1 MFGRIVRNR
10 AATSLLS
17 VPATQRQQ
25 VRRLNLHEYQALE
38 IMKGYG
44 VATPR
49 GIPATTPAEAEAAFN
64 AIRGDRTGVDV
75 VIKAQALTG
84 GRGLGRFKNGFQ
96 GGVHMCTKPEHA
108 REIAEKMLG
117 QTLVTKQ
124 TGEKGIEVAKVFLVE
139 RVYMRREMYFSILMD
154 RASQGPVIVASPAG
168 GTSIE
173 DVAEATPELI
183 FKEAIDIKVGPTDA
197 QVKRLATS
205 LGADDAALP
214 KLESMIRN
222 LYNLFI
228 GVDATLVEINP
239 LAETAQG
246 DIFACDAKLNFDDNA
261 AFRHTEIFAQRDKSQ
276 EDPRE
281 VEASAYDL
289 NYIGLDGN
297 IGCLVN
303 GAGLAMA
310 TMDIISL
317 FGGKP
322 ANFLDV
328 GGGATES
335 QVKKAFE
342 ILQADDQVKSILV
355 NIFGGIMRCDVIAA
369 GIIAA
374 AKDLGLSKP
383 IIIRLAGTNVEKARE
398 LIANSGYKMIVDDD
412 LDGAAQKAVKIAE
425 IVSQAQAAKIR
436 VSFETLQ

>member
-1 MFGRIVRNR
+1 MI
-10 AATSLLS
+10 
-17 VPATQRQQ
+17 
-25 VRRLNLHEYQALE
+25 
-38 IMKGYG
+38 
-44 VATPR
+44 
-49 GIPATTPAEAEAAFN
+49 
-64 AIRGDRTGVDV
+64 
-75 VIKAQALTG
+75 
-84 GRGLGRFKNGFQ
+84 
-96 GGVHMCTKPEHA
+96 
-108 REIAEKMLG
+108 G

-124 TGEKGIEVAKVFLVE
+124 TGAKGIEVAKAFLME

-173 DVAEATPELI
+173 DVAAATPELI
-183 FKEAIDIKVGPTDA
+183 FKENIDITTGPTDE
-197 QVKRLATS
+197 QVKRLAVN
-205 LGADDAALP
+205 LGADPANLP
-214 KLESMIRN
+214 KLETQIRA
-222 LYNLFI
+222 LYNMFI

-239 LAETAQG
+239 LAETREG

-261 AFRHTEIFAQRDKSQ
+261 AFRHKEIFDQRDKTQ

-317 FGGKP
+317 YGGSP

-328 GGGATES
+328 GGGATEA

-342 ILQADDQVKSILV
+342 ILNSDDQVKSILV
-355 NIFGGIMRCDVIAA
+355 NIFGGIMRCDIIAA
-369 GIIAA
+369 GIVAA
-374 AKDLGLSKP
+374 AKDLGLKKP
-383 IIIRLAGTNVEKARE
+383 IIVRLEGTNVEQARE
-398 LIANSGYKMIVDDD
+398 LIKNCGFKMIVTDD
-412 LDGAAQKAVKIAE
+412 LEDAAQKAVKIAD
-425 IVSQAQAAKIR
+425 IVTQAEAANVAVAFDVIH
-436 VSFETLQ
+436 

>member
-1 MFGRIVRNR
+1 
-10 AATSLLS
+10 
-17 VPATQRQQ
+17 
-25 VRRLNLHEYQALE
+25 
-38 IMKGYG
+38 
-44 VATPR
+44 
-49 GIPATTPAEAEAAFN
+49 
-64 AIRGDRTGVDV
+64 
-75 VIKAQALTG
+75 
-84 GRGLGRFKNGFQ
+84 
-96 GGVHMCTKPEHA
+96 
-108 REIAEKMLG
+108 MLG

-173 DVAEATPELI
+173 DVAAATPELI
-183 FKEAIDIKVGPTDA
+183 FKETVDIMKGVTDE
-197 QVKRLATS
+197 QVARLATN
-205 LGADDAALP
+205 LGVDESSVP
-214 KLESMIRN
+214 KLEEMIRN

-239 LAETAQG
+239 LAETPDG
-246 DIFACDAKLNFDDNA
+246 NIFACDAKLNFDDNA
-261 AFRHTEIFAQRDKSQ
+261 GFRHKEIFAQRDKTQ

-281 VEASAYDL
+281 VEAAEFDL

-317 FGGKP
+317 YGGSP

-328 GGGATES
+328 GGGATEG

-342 ILQADDQVKSILV
+342 ILNRDDKVKSILV

-374 AKDLGLSKP
+374 AKDLGLKKP
-383 IIIRLAGTNVEKARE
+383 IVIRLQGTNVDKARE
-398 LIANSGYKMIVDDD
+398 LIQNSGFKMIMTDD
-412 LDGAAQKAVKIAE
+412 LDDAAEKAVKIAD
-425 IVSQAQAAKIR
+425 IVAQAEAVKIN
-436 VSFETLQ
+436 VAFEL

>member
-1 MFGRIVRNR
+1 MI
-10 AATSLLS
+10 
-17 VPATQRQQ
+17 
-25 VRRLNLHEYQALE
+25 
-38 IMKGYG
+38 
-44 VATPR
+44 
-49 GIPATTPAEAEAAFN
+49 
-64 AIRGDRTGVDV
+64 
-75 VIKAQALTG
+75 
-84 GRGLGRFKNGFQ
+84 
-96 GGVHMCTKPEHA
+96 
-108 REIAEKMLG
+108 G

-124 TGEKGIEVAKVFLVE
+124 TGDRGIKVAKVLLME

-173 DVAEATPELI
+173 DVAAATPELI
-183 FKEAIDIKVGPTDA
+183 FKQVIDIQTGPTKD
-197 QVKRLATS
+197 QIDFLVEKLGCNDKSTS
-205 LGADDAALP
+205 KMA
-214 KLESMIRN
+214 EMIQN
-222 LYNLFI
+222 LYNMFI

-239 LAETAQG
+239 LAETPSG
-246 DIFACDAKLNFDDNA
+246 DVLACDAKINFDDNA
-261 AFRHTEIFAQRDKSQ
+261 AFRHPDIFAKRDKTQ

-281 VEASAYDL
+281 VEASAFDL

-317 FGGKP
+317 FGGSP

-328 GGGATES
+328 GGGATEA

-342 ILQADDQVKSILV
+342 ILNRDDQVKSILV

-374 AKDLGLSKP
+374 AKDLDLEKP
-383 IIIRLAGTNVEKARE
+383 IIVRLQGTNVEKARQ
-398 LIANSGYKMIVDDD
+398 LIADSGFKMIVADNLDD
-412 LDGAAQKAVKIAE
+412 AAQKAVKIAG
-425 IVSQAQAAKIR
+425 IVSQAQEANLR
-436 VSFETLQ
+436 VTLESKK

>member
-1 MFGRIVRNR
+1 MLNRIFHSPAILSLSRKQQIQHVRH
-10 AATSLLS
+10 
-17 VPATQRQQ
+17 
-25 VRRLNLHEYQALE
+25 LNLHEYQSMD
-38 IMKGYG
+38 IMKEYG
-44 VATPR
+44 IRIPQGLPAQTPE
-49 GIPATTPAEAEAAFN
+49 EADN
-64 AIRGDRTGVDV
+64 AYKQIVGNKSDADV

-84 GRGLGRFKNGFQ
+84 GRGLGHFTNGFK
-96 GGVHMCTKPEHA
+96 GGVHMCTKPEDA
-108 REIAEKMLG
+108 KTFASKMIG
-117 QTLVTKQ
+117 HTLVTKQ
-124 TGEKGIEVAKVFLVE
+124 TGERGIQVAKVLLME

-173 DVAEATPELI
+173 DVAAATPELI
-183 FKEAIDIKVGPTDA
+183 FKQVIDIQTGPTED
-197 QVKRLATS
+197 QVDFLVEK
-205 LGADDAALP
+205 LGCNA
-214 KLESMIRN
+214 ESKSKMAEMIRN
-222 LYNLFI
+222 LYNMFI

-239 LAETAQG
+239 LAETPAG
-246 DIFACDAKLNFDDNA
+246 DVLACDAKINFDDNA
-261 AFRHTEIFAQRDKSQ
+261 AFRHKDIFAKRDKTQ

-281 VEASAYDL
+281 VEASAFDL

-317 FGGKP
+317 FGGSP

-328 GGGATES
+328 GGGATEA

-342 ILQADDQVKSILV
+342 ILNADDQVKSILV

-374 AKDLGLSKP
+374 ARDLDLEKP
-383 IIIRLAGTNVEKARE
+383 IIVRLQGTNVEKARQ
-398 LIANSGYKMIVDDD
+398 LIADSGFKMIVADNLDD
-412 LDGAAQKAVKIAE
+412 AAQKAVKIAG
-425 IVSQAQAAKIR
+425 IVSQAQEANLR
-436 VSFETLQ
+436 VTLESK

>member
-1 MFGRIVRNR
+1 MI
-10 AATSLLS
+10 
-17 VPATQRQQ
+17 
-25 VRRLNLHEYQALE
+25 
-38 IMKGYG
+38 
-44 VATPR
+44 
-49 GIPATTPAEAEAAFN
+49 
-64 AIRGDRTGVDV
+64 
-75 VIKAQALTG
+75 
-84 GRGLGRFKNGFQ
+84 
-96 GGVHMCTKPEHA
+96 
-108 REIAEKMLG
+108 G

-124 TGEKGIEVAKVFLVE
+124 TGDRGIKVAKVLLME

-173 DVAEATPELI
+173 DVAAATPELI
-183 FKEAIDIKVGPTDA
+183 FKQVIDIQTGPTRD
-197 QVKRLATS
+197 QIDFLVEKLGCNDKSTS
-205 LGADDAALP
+205 KMA
-214 KLESMIRN
+214 EMIQN
-222 LYNLFI
+222 LYNMFI

-239 LAETAQG
+239 LAETPSG
-246 DIFACDAKLNFDDNA
+246 DVLACDAKINFDDNA
-261 AFRHTEIFAQRDKSQ
+261 AFRHPDIFAKRDKTQ

-281 VEASAYDL
+281 VEASAFDL

-317 FGGKP
+317 FGGSP

-328 GGGATES
+328 GGGATEA

-342 ILQADDQVKSILV
+342 ILNRDDQVKSILV

-374 AKDLGLSKP
+374 AKDLDLEKP
-383 IIIRLAGTNVEKARE
+383 IIVRLQGTNVEKARQ
-398 LIANSGYKMIVDDD
+398 LIADSGFKMIVADNLDD
-412 LDGAAQKAVKIAE
+412 AAQKAVKIAG
-425 IVSQAQAAKIR
+425 IVSQAQEANLR
-436 VSFETLQ
+436 VTLESKK

>member
-1 MFGRIVRNR
+1 MFGRVLRNNKK
-10 AATSLLS
+10 AASALLN
-17 VPATQRQQ
+17 VPSQQ
-25 VRRLNLHEYQALE
+25 VRRLNLHEYQSLD
-38 IMKGYG
+38 IMKGFG
-44 VATPR
+44 VATPQ

-64 AIRGDRTGVDV
+64 KIKAGRSGVDV

-84 GRGLGRFKNGFQ
+84 GRGLGSFKNGFK
-96 GGVHMCTKPEHA
+96 GGVHMCTKPEQA
-108 REIAEKMLG
+108 KSIAEKMLG

-124 TGEKGIEVAKVFLVE
+124 TGAKGIEVAKVFLVE

-173 DVAEATPELI
+173 DVAAATPELI
-183 FKEAIDIKVGPTDA
+183 FTEKVDIMKGVTDE
-197 QVKRLATS
+197 QVARLAKN
-205 LGADDAALP
+205 LGVDDSSVP
-214 KLESMIRN
+214 KLEEMIRN

-239 LAETAQG
+239 LAETADGQ
-246 DIFACDAKLNFDDNA
+246 IYACDAKLNFDDNA
-261 AFRHTEIFAQRDKSQ
+261 GFRHKEIFDQRDKSQ

-281 VEASAYDL
+281 VEAAEYDL

-317 FGGKP
+317 YGGSP

-342 ILQADDQVKSILV
+342 ILNADNQVKSILV

-369 GIIAA
+369 GIVAA
-374 AKDLGLSKP
+374 AKDLGLKKP
-383 IIIRLAGTNVEKARE
+383 IVIRLQGTNVDKARE
-398 LIANSGYKMIVDDD
+398 LIANSGFKMIMTDD
-412 LDGAAQKAVKIAE
+412 LDDAAEKAVKIAD
-425 IVSQAQAAKIR
+425 IVAQAEKVNINVA
-436 VSFETLQ
+436 FEI